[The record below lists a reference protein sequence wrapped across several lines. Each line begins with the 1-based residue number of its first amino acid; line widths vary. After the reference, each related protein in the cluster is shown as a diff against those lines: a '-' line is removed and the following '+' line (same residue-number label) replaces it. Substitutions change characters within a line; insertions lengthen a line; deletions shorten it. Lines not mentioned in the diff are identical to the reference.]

1 MVAYSNL
8 FTLFYVAI
16 RVLFVIELS
25 TKGKKSSMKEISV
38 FSQRNTVQ
46 SWFSDAVGLRKNCH
60 YIEYIDKS
68 NDFMW

>member
-1 MVAYSNL
+1 
-8 FTLFYVAI
+8 
-16 RVLFVIELS
+16 
-25 TKGKKSSMKEISV
+25 MKEISV

-68 NDFMW
+68 NDSRKPNEAIERL